1 MGRDKKQTGM
11 DVVSAS
17 AGKIA
22 RADQLIGTC
31 RSAERNFCTM
41 AMFQVLG
48 FRFIAA
54 SALPSNR
61 TLFSD
66 LYTA

>member
-1 MGRDKKQTGM
+1 VGRDKKQTGI
-11 DVVSAS
+11 DVVSTS
-17 AGKIA
+17 AGQIA
-22 RADQLIGTC
+22 RADQLIGTR

-54 SALPSNR
+54 LALPSNR
-61 TLFSD
+61 TLFYD
-66 LYTA
+66 LLV